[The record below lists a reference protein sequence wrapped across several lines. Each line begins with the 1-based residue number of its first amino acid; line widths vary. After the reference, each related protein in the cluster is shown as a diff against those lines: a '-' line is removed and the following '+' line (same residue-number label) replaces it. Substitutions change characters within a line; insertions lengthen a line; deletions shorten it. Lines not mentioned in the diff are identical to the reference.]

1 MKSKSTH
8 KSNTLAKAVQTA
20 CEIHI
25 RTLDLAAKWTAFDP
39 FGAVVS
45 DLEIAEAHAYWLRE
59 QLMVSDPDL
68 DLTAIK
74 PPRVALVKDGK
85 DQYGTFLNHV
95 KGIESAIRRLKALDF
110 KLQGPVLHAI
120 EGLAGDLEELR
131 SQAS

>member
-1 MKSKSTH
+1 MKIKSTS
-8 KSNTLAKAVQTA
+8 KSNTLAKAIQTA

-25 RTLDLAAKWTAFDP
+25 RTLDLAAKWIAFDP
-39 FGAVVS
+39 FGVVVA
-45 DLEIAEAHAYWLRE
+45 DLEIAESDAFCLRE
-59 QLMVSDPDL
+59 QLMVIDLDL

-74 PPRVALVKDGK
+74 PPRVAPVKDGK
-85 DQYGTFLNHV
+85 DHYATFLNHV

-120 EGLAGDLEELR
+120 EGLSGDLEELR